1 MPIRIEPLTET
12 FLPAVRAFNSR
23 LGSEAPFFLPET
35 ITPKKSNSDM
45 SSPAIVRT
53 HYLAIDQTEVRG
65 GFLQMDQPAWINGGN
80 RRAAN
85 YQSVLSEGIRDR
97 KYSSVSVHMLKYIEQ
112 HSPCAFMVG
121 MGNLQNP
128 LPRFLKASGWALR
141 EVPFLFRVLNVRK
154 FLRELY
160 VFRKNSYFRL
170 ASRAAS
176 VSGSGWLGVRLLQ
189 GRPAFGDASL
199 RGLLTESVTGWGS
212 WADEIWQQYRAQCS
226 FAVVRDRTTLD
237 LLYPVTDRRLK
248 IVLASRNSSP
258 IGWAVWINTAM
269 KNDKYFGN
277 LRVLT
282 ILDCVAAPEFVEAF
296 ARLITRRLDESDAD
310 LVITNQGHSCW
321 TSAFRKAGFLT
332 SSSNYLLATSKELNT
347 AILAGGGEARIH
359 LTRGDG
365 DGRIHL

>member
-1 MPIRIEPLTET
+1 
-12 FLPAVRAFNSR
+12 
-23 LGSEAPFFLPET
+23 
-35 ITPKKSNSDM
+35 
-45 SSPAIVRT
+45 
-53 HYLAIDQTEVRG
+53 
-65 GFLQMDQPAWINGGN
+65 MDQPAWINGGN

-97 KYSSVSVHMLKYIEQ
+97 KYGSVSVHMLKYIEQ

-141 EVPFLFRVLNVRK
+141 KVPFLFRVLNVRK

-237 LLYPVTDRRLK
+237 LLYPVGRPPTENCSRQPKFVAHWMGRMDKYSYEERQILRKPTCHDNLRLRSSPRVCRCLRTFDHPAFGR
-248 IVLASRNSSP
+248 IRCGSRNYESRPLVLDLRFPQGRLSHIILKLSFGDLQRTQYSNTCP
-258 IGWAVWINTAM
+258 AVKHASISHVAM
-269 KNDKYFGN
+269 ATG
-277 LRVLT
+277 
-282 ILDCVAAPEFVEAF
+282 EFIFIV
-296 ARLITRRLDESDAD
+296 DY
-310 LVITNQGHSCW
+310 H
-321 TSAFRKAGFLT
+321 
-332 SSSNYLLATSKELNT
+332 
-347 AILAGGGEARIH
+347 
-359 LTRGDG
+359 
-365 DGRIHL
+365 